1 MEAKRR
7 TLIAGNWKMNLLR
20 EEAYAL
26 IGGVLQESAPYTGV
40 DTLICPPSLYLEI
53 AVQMT
58 KDAPLF
64 VGAQNLFYE
73 ASGSFTGEVS
83 AAMLREIGCSHVI
96 IGHSERRAYFRE
108 SNREI
113 NRKIKACHACGMA
126 PILCVGE
133 TLEQRT
139 TGATFETLNEQLT
152 YGLQGID
159 GASVSTMVIAYE
171 PVWAIGTGVSAES
184 SQAEEV
190 HRFIRDVIAKFTDEE
205 SARALRIIYG
215 GSVNPANAGELLS
228 CANVDGAL
236 IGGASLSLDSFCG
249 IVRTADSIKYQSA
262 ALS

>member
-1 MEAKRR
+1 MAAARR

-26 IGGVLQESAPYTGV
+26 IGGILQESAPYTGV
-40 DTLICPPSLYLEI
+40 DTLICPPFLYLEI

-58 KDAPLF
+58 KNAPLF

-73 ASGSFTGEVS
+73 ESGPFTGEIS
-83 AAMLREIGCSHVI
+83 AAMLKAIGCSHVI

-113 NRKIKACHACGMA
+113 NRKISACLACRMT
-126 PILCVGE
+126 PLLCVGE

-139 TGATFETLNEQLT
+139 TGATFETLKEQLT

-159 GASVSTMVIAYE
+159 GASVCTMVIAYE

-190 HRFIRDVIAKFTDEE
+190 HRFIRDVVAKFTDEE
-205 SARALRIIYG
+205 SAQALRIIYG
-215 GSVNPANAGELLS
+215 GSVNAANAGELLS

-236 IGGASLSLDSFCG
+236 IGGASLSFDSFYG
-249 IVRTADSIKYQSA
+249 IVRTADSLKNQSA